1 MRHKTG
7 GTAAGPKAARRL
19 MALLLGLAL
28 IGLFLFVAA
37 PAAVQV
43 TGIGSAVDAIAQ
55 KDIEAGAY
63 FYTDVAKV
71 GEAELY
77 LRHALQ

>member
-7 GTAAGPKAARRL
+7 GNAGSTGAARRW

-28 IGLFLFVAA
+28 IGLFLFVVA

-43 TGIGSAVDAIAQ
+43 AGIGGAVDAIAQ

-77 LRHALQ
+77 LRHSLQ